1 MTMNIIQKL
10 IVLVSVS
17 CSVGIA
23 VRLLAEENDSKS
35 SVGDMQQEV
44 VESSMHEF
52 MEYVYQPTYKRLKVS
67 MKAEPSDRNGWKA
80 IKADS
85 LILAESANLLLMR
98 TPDENGADWNQSAV
112 ATRKLGG
119 DLYRAAGE
127 KDFESAAKAYR
138 SMLTNCN
145 ACHKKF
151 ADGKYQ
157 LKP

>member
-1 MTMNIIQKL
+1 MKRNAKL
-10 IVLVSVS
+10 ILPTSITVAVLVGLTS
-17 CSVGIA
+17 
-23 VRLLAEENDSKS
+23 LLMAADPAEKTSDAKVE
-35 SVGDMQQEV
+35 QQV
-44 VESSMHEF
+44 VEDSMHEF
-52 MEYVYQPTYKRLKVS
+52 MEYVYQPTYKRLKTS
-67 MKAEPSDRNGWKA
+67 MKAEPADRNGWKA

-98 TPDENGADWNQSAV
+98 TPDENGADWEHSSA

-119 DLYRAAGE
+119 ELYRAAAK
-127 KDFESAAKAYR
+127 KDFDSATKAYQ